1 MPSPEVRRS
10 HRLFYLVSAVFAGVG
25 LAGAWL
31 IVAGVPEET
40 GAFATFVR
48 FLVSRW
54 MLLTF
59 AVAGGLMAYAFWYLR
74 TSTSRASRTGDP
86 DAAMRR
92 QTVPLALAFSAVALA
107 LTAIGYLFVR
117 DIDRTF
123 REERFDQQA
132 AIARL
137 KAQQVDEWLFKGG
150 IQTELLGK
158 ALQALPLERLPADPD
173 VKQLVGLVCA
183 EFLAR
188 NPEGVAVSLF
198 AGDGR
203 LLYFV
208 GEGSA
213 PDRETTKAAL
223 EAAAAPG
230 RLRLIDLHSD
240 REKPPQP
247 RMGFVAAVP
256 PSAGFKSAV
265 VAVTIDPSRS
275 FFAQVQAWPTSS
287 ETSEVLLVDRRGDD
301 VVFLTPPQGITPT
314 PPPLSFRLPL
324 SRTGL
329 PAAEAILR
337 GDGVREGV
345 DYRGVQVLTASHHV
359 TGLPWFVV
367 AKTDVEEAM
376 RPLRRQVRVIV
387 LVVSAAVVLAG
398 VMVAALWRAQR
409 EAFVHFRDR
418 QLEEQRAQLQHFAQL
433 VQLSRDIVL
442 LTGPEGNIVDAN
454 EVAVAAY
461 GYSRDELRALNI
473 RDLQA
478 GEPSGVDRRQAEAL
492 HRRKDGTT
500 FPVEITGRAVDID
513 GKRYRQRFV
522 RDVSIRKA
530 QEKALARLSGVMQ
543 AVQAATSV
551 LLRAAT
557 ETEIYEQVCTI
568 MIELGE
574 YSLACVAVPNDD
586 AARTFRVLAGAGIDQ
601 GHLDTAVAA
610 RGDGPRAGSPT
621 DRALRIGKTQ
631 VDQNLATSPE
641 IAPWRDEAL
650 KRDLHACIGLPLK
663 VQGKTFGVLTLY
675 SAEPDAFGIDEI
687 SLLDDLANDISFRV
701 SALRAASTVAAG

>member
-1 MPSPEVRRS
+1 MPSPEVRRN
-10 HRLFYLVSAVFAGVG
+10 HRLFYLASAVFAGFG

-31 IVAGVPEET
+31 IMVGLPGET
-40 GAFATFVR
+40 SDFATFVR
-48 FLVSRW
+48 FLASRW

-74 TSTSRASRTGDP
+74 TSTSRASRAEDA

-107 LTAIGYLFVR
+107 LTGIGYLFVG

-123 REERFDQQA
+123 REERFSQQA

-158 ALQALPLERLPADPD
+158 ALQSLPLERLPADPD

-198 AGDGR
+198 GGDGR

-208 GEGSA
+208 GEGNA

-223 EAAAAPG
+223 DAAAAPG
-230 RLRLIDLHSD
+230 RLRIIDLHFD
-240 REKPPQP
+240 QEKPPQA
-247 RMGFVAAVP
+247 RMGFVASVP
-256 PSAGFKSAV
+256 PSVGSKTAA
-265 VAVTIDPSRS
+265 VAVTVDPSRR
-275 FFAQVQAWPTSS
+275 FFAQVQAWPTPS
-287 ETSEVLLVDRRGDD
+287 ETSEVMLVGRRGDD
-301 VVFLTPPQGITPT
+301 VVFLTPPQRITPT

-329 PAAEAILR
+329 PAAEAVLR
-337 GDGVREGV
+337 GDGVRKGT
-345 DYRGVQVLTASHHV
+345 DYRDVQVLTASHHV

-376 RPLRRQVRVIV
+376 RPLRRQVRAIV
-387 LVVSAAVVLAG
+387 LVISATVVLAG
-398 VMVAALWRAQR
+398 FMMAALWRAQR
-409 EAFVHFRDR
+409 ETFVNFRDR
-418 QLEEQRAQLQHFAQL
+418 QLEEHKALLQHFAQL

-442 LTGPEGNIVDAN
+442 LTGPEGNVVDAN
-454 EVAVAAY
+454 EAAMAAY
-461 GYSRDELRALNI
+461 GYSRDEFRTLNI
-473 RDLQA
+473 RDIQA
-478 GEPSGVDRRQAEAL
+478 GEPPAGVNRRLAGAV

-500 FPVEITGRAVDID
+500 FPVEITGRAVDIN
-513 GKRYRQRFV
+513 GKRYRQSFV
-522 RDVSIRKA
+522 RDVSARKA
-530 QEKALARLSGVMQ
+530 QEKALVRLSRVTQ

-557 ETEIYEQVCTI
+557 ETEIYGQICTI
-568 MIELGE
+568 MIELGD
-574 YSLACVAVPNDD
+574 YRLACVAVPNDGVGPL
-586 AARTFRVLAGAGIDQ
+586 RVLAGAGIDE
-601 GHLDTAVAA
+601 GYVDTVLIA
-610 RGDGPRAGSPT
+610 RGDSPGAESPAN
-621 DRALRIGKTQ
+621 RALRTGETQ
-631 VDQNLATSPE
+631 VDQNVATSPE

-650 KRDLHACIGLPLK
+650 KRDLYACIGLPLK
-663 VQGKTFGVLTLY
+663 VQGKTFGVLTFY
-675 SAEPDAFGIDEI
+675 AAEPDAFGIDEI
-687 SLLDDLANDISFRV
+687 SLLDDLASDISFRV
-701 SALRAASTVAAG
+701 SALRAANTVVAG